1 MFRNSINANL
11 FWYKLSTKKSLKN
24 ILPKPSINL
33 DVSLQKEY
41 QYMKKVF
48 SLIQARKIKKD
59 LSINKQDLLK
69 QIKGKENIESI
80 LRLFII
86 EDESSFFFEYF
97 NTVEKKIDINSKDGE
112 GNTFLILSVK
122 NEMNYIAKFL
132 IEKGAD
138 VNAQNLEGNSALHYA
153 LSRKNFNMADFLKL
167 YGAHEDLI
175 NKRGFSPWE
184 CLGKSIEN
192 LNE

>member
-1 MFRNSINANL
+1 
-11 FWYKLSTKKSLKN
+11 
-24 ILPKPSINL
+24 
-33 DVSLQKEY
+33 
-41 QYMKKVF
+41 MK
-48 SLIQARKIKKD
+48 
-59 LSINKQDLLK
+59 
-69 QIKGKENIESI
+69 
-80 LRLFII
+80 
-86 EDESSFFFEYF
+86 
-97 NTVEKKIDINSKDGE
+97 KKIDINSKDGE